1 MATKVLV
8 TGGAGFIGSH
18 LVDRLLEGGY
28 EVTVYDSLEKQVHGE
43 DQKIP
48 DYLSKK
54 AEFIKGDVRDRDS
67 LYKAI
72 KGKQVVFHEAA
83 AVGVGQSMYE
93 IARYTDI
100 NTMGGAIL
108 LDILANEK
116 HQVEKVLVASSMS
129 IYGEGKYDCKK
140 CGAIF
145 PKLRPESQMAAG
157 DWEMHCPKCGAH
169 AKPLPTDEEKPL
181 YPTSIYAVNKRDHEE
196 MFISTGV
203 AYKLPTVALRYF
215 NVYGPRQA
223 LSNPYT
229 GVCAIFG
236 SRILNDHSPIIF
248 EDGLQSRDFINVR
261 DIAEANVLAL
271 ESDNADYQVF
281 NVGSG
286 KSISVLEIANIL
298 IDRVGKVDGLAP
310 QIVKKFRAGDIRHCF
325 ADITKIKTLLG
336 FKPSISFEDGMTE
349 LTEWVASQTADD
361 SVEKALEE
369 LKKRN
374 LTS

>member
-1 MATKVLV
+1 LV

-18 LVDRLLEGGY
+18 LVDRLLDSGY

-43 DQKIP
+43 EQRVP
-48 DYLSKK
+48 GYLSSD
-54 AEFIKGDVRDRDS
+54 AEFIKGDVRDRDA
-67 LYKAI
+67 LYNAI
-72 KGKQVVFHEAA
+72 KGKQVIFHEAA

-100 NTMGGAIL
+100 NTMGGAVL
-108 LDILANEK
+108 LDILANER

-129 IYGEGKYDCKK
+129 IYGEGKYECPR
-140 CGAIF
+140 CGAIH
-145 PKLRPESQMAAG
+145 PKLRSEDQLARG
-157 DWEMHCPKCGAH
+157 EWEMHCPKCGAI

-181 YPTSIYAVNKRDHEE
+181 SPTSIYAITKRDHEE

-215 NVYGPRQA
+215 NAYGPRQA

-248 EDGLQSRDFINVR
+248 EDGLQSRDFISVQ
-261 DIAEANVLAL
+261 DIAEANLLAL
-271 ESDNADYQVF
+271 ESDKANYQVF
-281 NVGSG
+281 NVGTG
-286 KSISVLEIANIL
+286 RGTSVLDIASIL
-298 IDRVGKVDGLAP
+298 IDRVGKVEGLVP
-310 QIVKKFRAGDIRHCF
+310 QIVNKFRAGDIRHCF
-325 ADITKIKTLLG
+325 ADISKIKSSLG
-336 FKPSISFEDGMTE
+336 FEPKVSFEDGITE
-349 LTEWVASQTADD
+349 LTSWVANQTATDG
-361 SVEKALEE
+361 VEQALAE
-369 LKKRN
+369 LRRRN